1 MTPISPR
8 DTDRK
13 PDDRR
18 RDDAFGHALPLGR
31 WFGIPVRAHWTVII
45 TVLLFATLL
54 ATSDLPAAHAHR
66 STTVYWLVAVG
77 TSAALI
83 VTLLVHEIAHAVV
96 ARHFG
101 IRVKTITLWMLGGFT
116 ELDGEAPTPRSEA
129 LIALAGPGAS
139 LAIGGVLFGGAW
151 LMHAGVIAYAVLWL
165 GVINGLLAVFNL
177 IPGAP
182 LDGGRVLRAFLWWR
196 TKDPTRASEGAARTG
211 QSIGIALIVLGGL
224 ELLAGSGAGLW
235 LAFVGWFVYSGA
247 GTERWA
253 ARARHLTGVR
263 VRDVMQ
269 RDPMIV
275 PQWWT
280 VRSFLDHLTPDH
292 AGQGLYPLVGFEGA
306 SAGAVTMADLH
317 RAGLAASDRQVREFA
332 RRRVLTVAPDAQV
345 ADLLMPLRLAG
356 GTAVVAE
363 DGRPVGLL
371 TESDLIQAMRLT
383 ELGWRQP
390 ATSAS

>member
-1 MTPISPR
+1 MRSQ
-8 DTDRK
+8 
-13 PDDRR
+13 
-18 RDDAFGHALPLGR
+18 
-31 WFGIPVRAHWTVII
+31 IPVGR
-45 TVLLFATLL
+45 F
-54 ATSDLPAAHAHR
+54 
-66 STTVYWLVAVG
+66 
-77 TSAALI
+77 
-83 VTLLVHEIAHAVV
+83 
-96 ARHFG
+96 FG
-101 IRVKTITLWMLGGFT
+101 IRTGLHYSWF
-116 ELDGEAPTPRSEA
+116 
-129 LIALAGPGAS
+129 LIALLMLLSFSAIFHRQYPASGEGLITAWALATTLLFFVSLLLHELSHCMVALRYGLRVREITLFALGGVSQIEGELPSAAAEFRIAIAGPLTSALIGVVCAAAARIPIVVAMGQPATMFS
-139 LAIGGVLFGGAW
+139 WLAYINLT
-151 LMHAGVIAYAVLWL
+151 IAA
-165 GVINGLLAVFNL
+165 FNL
-177 IPGAP
+177 LPGYP
-182 LDGGRVLRAFLWWR
+182 MDGGRVLRAFLWWR

-292 AGQGLYPLVGFEGA
+292 AGQSLYPLVDFEGA

-332 RRRVLTVAPDAQV
+332 RRRVLTVTPDAYV

-356 GTAVVAE
+356 GTAVVVE

-371 TESDLIQAMRLT
+371 TESDLIQAMRLS